1 MTDAELAGIRRFE
14 VGGFEVLVGKAARD
28 NDHLTFR
35 VAQPRDFW
43 MHAAGYAGSHVVV
56 RNPENLGTLPREVL
70 EFAAQLAAYHSKA
83 REARGKI
90 DIHLCRAADVKKP
103 PGFAPGK
110 VQIRNWASVK
120 VYSRNP
126 AAGHDAG

>member
-1 MTDAELAGIRRFE
+1 MGEAGDGGIRRFE
-14 VGGFEVLVGKAARD
+14 AGGFEILIGKAARD
-28 NDHLTFR
+28 NDRLTFR

-56 RNPENLGTLPREVL
+56 KNPENRSSLPRNVL

-90 DIHLCRAADVKKP
+90 EVHVCRAGDVRKP

-110 VQIRNWASVK
+110 VQLRKWDSVK
-120 VYSRNP
+120 VYSRDP
-126 AAGHDAG
+126 ASGAGPG